1 MNGTMNAWFGD
12 DQVPLAALR
21 RQAFNLR
28 WATLPEDVIPL
39 TAADPDFAVAPAVRE
54 AIARQAAEGLFSYGP
69 AGGLPAFRQAC
80 ARFCRERRGMGG
92 GAERILA
99 VDGAAAGMLHVCRL
113 LLRPGDEAI
122 IFDPVD
128 FLFQAAV
135 EAAGASVLRLP
146 VDPLSGRLELERLE
160 ALVTGRTRLLA
171 VCNPLNPVGRVL
183 RHDELMALATFA
195 IRHDLAI
202 LNDEVWSDIVF
213 GGEPDGE
220 ATSATTSETPRGSTG
235 RGAGDGPGAGR
246 AAQRPAATLAGTARP
261 PTAAAPSGPAVRF
274 QSLAALAPE
283 VAARCWTVHGFSKNY
298 GLAGLRV
305 GYVHCPDG
313 ASCERLLKASLA
325 DTTIHGVA
333 TLSQIAALA
342 ALEEGEAWLAAWLA
356 HLERQR
362 NLAVA
367 ALATMP
373 GTSVRSPEGTY
384 VLFPRINH
392 HGLSATALTER
403 LLQRQ
408 RLALVPGAPRW
419 FGPGAAGHL
428 RLVFST
434 SEAILREGLGRL
446 RRGLEELEQELGGGE
461 DDREDRSHSSRPL
474 A

>member
-1 MNGTMNAWFGD
+1 MIGAMNGWFGD

-80 ARFCRERRGMGG
+80 ATFCRERRAMGG
-92 GAERILA
+92 GPERILA
-99 VDGAAAGMLHVCRL
+99 VDGAAAGMLQVCRL

-122 IFDPVD
+122 IVDPVD

-135 EAAGASVLRLP
+135 EAAGASVVRLP
-146 VDPLSGRLELERLE
+146 VDPDGGELALERLE
-160 ALVTGRTRLLA
+160 ELVTGRTRLLG

-183 RHDELMALATFA
+183 RRHDLEALGSVAA
-195 IRHDLAI
+195 RHDLAI
-202 LNDEVWSDIVF
+202 LNDEVWSDIVY
-213 GGEPDGE
+213 P
-220 ATSATTSETPRGSTG
+220 PR
-235 RGAGDGPGAGR
+235 PF
-246 AAQRPAATLAGTARP
+246 L
-261 PTAAAPSGPAVRF
+261 
-274 QSLAALAPE
+274 SLAALDPE
-283 VAARCWTVHGFSKNY
+283 LAARCWTVHGFSKNH

-305 GYVHCPDG
+305 GYVHCPDA

-325 DTTIHGVA
+325 DTTMHGVA
-333 TLSQIAALA
+333 TLSQIAAVA

-362 NLAVA
+362 DLAVA
-367 ALATMP
+367 ELASMP

-384 VLFPRINH
+384 VLFPRVNH
-392 HGLSATALTER
+392 HGLSAEALTER

-408 RLALVPGAPRW
+408 RLAVVPGAARW

-434 SEAILREGLGRL
+434 SEAILREGLARL
-446 RRGLEELEQELGGGE
+446 RRGLEELEAEAGG
-461 DDREDRSHSSRPL
+461 
-474 A
+474 

>member
-1 MNGTMNAWFGD
+1 MNGWFGD

-80 ARFCRERRGMGG
+80 ATFCRERRGMGG
-92 GAERILA
+92 GPERILA

-135 EAAGASVLRLP
+135 EAAGASVVRLP
-146 VDPLSGRLELERLE
+146 VDPDGGELALERLE
-160 ALVTGRTRLLA
+160 ELVTARTRLLG

-183 RHDELMALATFA
+183 RRHDLEVLGSVAV
-195 IRHDLAI
+195 RHDLAI
-202 LNDEVWSDIVF
+202 LNDEVWSDIVY
-213 GGEPDGE
+213 P
-220 ATSATTSETPRGSTG
+220 PR
-235 RGAGDGPGAGR
+235 PF
-246 AAQRPAATLAGTARP
+246 L
-261 PTAAAPSGPAVRF
+261 
-274 QSLAALAPE
+274 SLAALDPE
-283 VAARCWTVHGFSKNY
+283 LAARCWTVHGFSKNH

-305 GYVHCPDG
+305 GYVHCPDA

-325 DTTIHGVA
+325 DTTMHGVA
-333 TLSQIAALA
+333 TLSQIAAVA

-362 NLAVA
+362 DLAVA
-367 ALATMP
+367 ELATMP

-384 VLFPRINH
+384 VLFPRVNH
-392 HGLSATALTER
+392 HGLSAEALTER

-408 RLALVPGAPRW
+408 RLAVVPGAARW

-434 SEAILREGLGRL
+434 SEAILREGLARL
-446 RRGLEELEQELGGGE
+446 RRGLEELEELEAEAGG
-461 DDREDRSHSSRPL
+461 
-474 A
+474 

>member
-1 MNGTMNAWFGD
+1 MNGWFGD

-80 ARFCRERRGMGG
+80 ATFCHDQRGMGG
-92 GAERILA
+92 GPERILA

-122 IFDPVD
+122 IVDPVD

-135 EAAGASVLRLP
+135 EAAGASVVRLP
-146 VDPLSGRLELERLE
+146 VDPDGGELALERLE
-160 ALVTGRTRLLA
+160 GLVTGRTRLLG

-183 RHDELMALATFA
+183 RRHDLEALGSVAA
-195 IRHDLAI
+195 RHDLAI
-202 LNDEVWSDIVF
+202 LNDEVWSDIVY
-213 GGEPDGE
+213 P
-220 ATSATTSETPRGSTG
+220 PR
-235 RGAGDGPGAGR
+235 PF
-246 AAQRPAATLAGTARP
+246 L
-261 PTAAAPSGPAVRF
+261 
-274 QSLAALAPE
+274 SLAALDPE
-283 VAARCWTVHGFSKNY
+283 LAGRCWTVHGFSKNH

-305 GYVHCPDG
+305 GYVHCPDA

-325 DTTIHGVA
+325 DTTMHGVA
-333 TLSQIAALA
+333 TLSQIAAVA

-362 NLAVA
+362 DLAVA
-367 ALATMP
+367 ELATMP

-384 VLFPRINH
+384 VLFPRVNH
-392 HGLSATALTER
+392 HGLSAEALTER

-408 RLALVPGAPRW
+408 RLAVVPGAARW

-434 SEAILREGLGRL
+434 SEAILREGLARL
-446 RRGLEELEQELGGGE
+446 RRGLEELEAEAGG
-461 DDREDRSHSSRPL
+461 
-474 A
+474 

>member
-1 MNGTMNAWFGD
+1 MNGWFGD

-80 ARFCRERRGMGG
+80 ATFCRDQRGMGG
-92 GAERILA
+92 GPERILA

-122 IFDPVD
+122 ILDPVD

-135 EAAGASVLRLP
+135 EAAGASVVRLP
-146 VDPLSGRLELERLE
+146 VDPDGGELALERLE
-160 ALVTGRTRLLA
+160 GLVTGRTRLLG

-183 RHDELMALATFA
+183 RRHDLEALGSVAA
-195 IRHDLAI
+195 RHDLAI
-202 LNDEVWSDIVF
+202 LNDEVWSDIVY
-213 GGEPDGE
+213 P
-220 ATSATTSETPRGSTG
+220 PR
-235 RGAGDGPGAGR
+235 PF
-246 AAQRPAATLAGTARP
+246 L
-261 PTAAAPSGPAVRF
+261 
-274 QSLAALAPE
+274 SLAALDPE
-283 VAARCWTVHGFSKNY
+283 LAGRCWTVHGFSKNH

-305 GYVHCPDG
+305 GYVHCPDA

-325 DTTIHGVA
+325 DTTMHGVA
-333 TLSQIAALA
+333 TLSQIAAVA

-362 NLAVA
+362 DLAVA
-367 ALATMP
+367 ELATMP

-384 VLFPRINH
+384 VLFPRVNH
-392 HGLSATALTER
+392 HGLSAEALTER

-408 RLALVPGAPRW
+408 RLAVVPGAARW

-434 SEAILREGLGRL
+434 SEAILREGLARL
-446 RRGLEELEQELGGGE
+446 RRGLEELEAEAGG
-461 DDREDRSHSSRPL
+461 
-474 A
+474 

>member
-1 MNGTMNAWFGD
+1 MNGWFGD

-80 ARFCRERRGMGG
+80 ATFCRERRGMGG
-92 GAERILA
+92 GPERILA

-135 EAAGASVLRLP
+135 EAAGASVVRLP
-146 VDPLSGRLELERLE
+146 VDPDGGELALERLE
-160 ALVTGRTRLLA
+160 ELVTARTRLLG

-183 RHDELMALATFA
+183 RRHDLEVLGSVAA
-195 IRHDLAI
+195 RHDLAI
-202 LNDEVWSDIVF
+202 LNDEVWSDIVY
-213 GGEPDGE
+213 P
-220 ATSATTSETPRGSTG
+220 PR
-235 RGAGDGPGAGR
+235 PF
-246 AAQRPAATLAGTARP
+246 L
-261 PTAAAPSGPAVRF
+261 
-274 QSLAALAPE
+274 SLAALDPE
-283 VAARCWTVHGFSKNY
+283 LAARCWTVHGFSKNH

-305 GYVHCPDG
+305 GYVHCPDA

-325 DTTIHGVA
+325 DTTMHGVA
-333 TLSQIAALA
+333 TLSQIAAVA

-362 NLAVA
+362 DLAVA
-367 ALATMP
+367 ELATMP

-384 VLFPRINH
+384 VLFPRVNH
-392 HGLSATALTER
+392 HGLSAEALTER

-408 RLALVPGAPRW
+408 RLAVVPGAARW

-434 SEAILREGLGRL
+434 SEAILREGLARL
-446 RRGLEELEQELGGGE
+446 RRGLEELEAEAGG
-461 DDREDRSHSSRPL
+461 
-474 A
+474 

>member
-213 GGEPDGE
+213 AAEPDGRE
-220 ATSATTSETPRGSTG
+220 ITAEKGRQTGEERATEIDAVSGAEPAT
-235 RGAGDGPGAGR
+235 
-246 AAQRPAATLAGTARP
+246 Q
-261 PTAAAPSGPAVRF
+261 AAAVAAPQKPAVRF

-342 ALEEGEAWLAAWLA
+342 ALEEGEAWLASWLA

-446 RRGLEELEQELGGGE
+446 RRGLEELEQELGGGAGSE
-461 DDREDRSHSSRPL
+461 AGGLGGEGGADRAEGL
-474 A
+474 KGLG